1 MILEEIDLCCR
12 IDFHV
17 KLRTFAKLN
26 SSLKK
31 ISISNALCIH
41 THIHTHT
48 HTHTHTSGFIC
59 TVTSYEIPMSF
70 RMFQLFIFVS
80 IYHTVIIIHIIIQ
93 FFYYNLVNVTKEQ

>member
-26 SSLKK
+26 SSY
-31 ISISNALCIH
+31 
-41 THIHTHT
+41 THT